1 MIGVSAPQF
10 RHNIWSDNSS
20 VLYAQG
26 SHILESRTM
35 DVVVRHVVLVEQL
48 GQLVECLLMLVGDH
62 SAKLEGQLRGTEQY
76 DLLSVWQAQFGKL
89 SVTSSSL

>member
-1 MIGVSAPQF
+1 MVGVSATQF
-10 RHNIWSDNSS
+10 RHNLWSDDSS
-20 VLYAQG
+20 VFYAQG
-26 SHILESRTM
+26 SHMLKSCPM
-35 DVVVRHVVLVEQL
+35 DVVFRQVLLVEQL